1 MKAIAEML
9 QTVQEVFR
17 VTLKESGVHKMGR
30 LFKEK
35 IWTS

>member
-9 QTVQEVFR
+9 QTVQTVFR
-17 VTLKESGVHKMGR
+17 VTLKESGGHTIG

-35 IWTS
+35 LCTR